1 MVQYITQDKLIYRAM
16 THTYSAK
23 KKRFSGK
30 CSVVECR
37 ALPGGDKLDEGF
49 DLLILLCG
57 DIHLVDQGGGEV
69 GQGDDSCTQADAGRR
84 GAGAQA

>member
-1 MVQYITQDKLIYRAM
+1 M
-16 THTYSAK
+16 TDTYSAK
-23 KKRFSGK
+23 NRFSGK

-37 ALPGGDKLDEGF
+37 VLPGGDKLDEGF
-49 DLLILLCG
+49 DLLVLLCG
-57 DIHLVDQGGGEV
+57 DVQPVDQGGGEV